1 MIDSKPENAEIIKEL
16 EGATS
21 EVQENLVSVQQ
32 DWQKR
37 HDDRE
42 AYREELRTRV
52 RKAQPNAEY
61 FRPAKPQ
68 PTISDE
74 SHKKVAAYARV
85 STKSTEQTL
94 SIENQTKYYTKKIED
109 NPNWEM
115 EDIYADEGKS
125 GTSLRHRDEFNRMME
140 SAQKKKMDLILCAS
154 VSRFARNISDC
165 LEQVALLKTMNPS
178 HPIGVYFETENIYT
192 LDPASDQNL
201 HIHALLADWESGNK
215 SRRMIL
221 SYDQRILTGQYPVAD
236 LLGFRHTKDGDLI
249 IQPEEAKTVRFM
261 FIARII
267 GYGFDEIAE
276 ILTDKQRPT
285 LKGRTEWNPNMIRN
299 IMSNERTWGDLEAR
313 KSIVIDYK
321 KGIVV
326 KNNGQRDSAYVPGH
340 HEGIVTPAF
349 AQAVKLISASSRAVK
364 GGIPVIQVI
373 TQGALKGYI
382 SIVPGWGGYSAE
394 KLTEACLSVYASD
407 ERDQLRADANLIAGQ
422 SHSKVLSME
431 LTGYEVPPG
440 VYFLHRN
447 MPSVTISGRGLKFNK
462 ACHDRLDTCK
472 DIEILY
478 HPLLQS
484 IIITE
489 GQTQSSSSTRWVDD
503 SGICLPLVSGRVFS
517 EAIYKQFGWFEQY
530 QFRFRGVYKEREGTK
545 FIVFSLDEPQIL
557 VGRSKPAVSEENVR
571 GNIRFIPYKKSGDV
585 AAFSDDGTA
594 YPVEW
599 EGKYGVSYKLRKRRD
614 SIINN
619 IHSDDIFAP
628 SVSIEDPDL
637 GEIPSTEELQEELE
651 YLLASM

>member
-1 MIDSKPENAEIIKEL
+1 MDDIKEPTAEIVDKPNEA
-16 EGATS
+16 ET
-21 EVQENLVSVQQ
+21 QETALVPVKR
-32 DWQKR
+32 DWQQR

-42 AYREELRTRV
+42 AYREELRSRV

-68 PTISDE
+68 PTISDDG
-74 SHKKVAAYARV
+74 HKRVAAYARV

-94 SIENQTKYYTKKIED
+94 SIENQTKFYTKKIED

-115 EDIYADEGKS
+115 DDIYADEGKS
-125 GTSLRHRDEFNRMME
+125 GTSLRHRDDFKRMME
-140 SAQKKKMDLILCAS
+140 SAQQKKMDLILCAS

-192 LDPASDQNL
+192 LDPNSDQNL

-261 FIARII
+261 FIARIS
-267 GYGFDEIAE
+267 GYGFEEIAE

-285 LKGRTEWNPNMIRN
+285 LKGRTEWNPNMVRS

-340 HEGIVTPAF
+340 HEGIVTPTLAL
-349 AQAVKLISASSRAVK
+349 AAKMVSASSRAIR
-364 GGIPVIQVI
+364 GNIPVMRVI
-373 TQGALKGYI
+373 AEGSLKGFI
-382 SIVPGWGGYSAE
+382 NLSPGWGGFTAE
-394 KLTEACLSVYASD
+394 MLAEASLSVYDGD
-407 ERDQLRADANLIAGQ
+407 EQTQLADDAALITGRT
-422 SHSKVLSME
+422 HSNVLSMSM
-431 LTGYEVPPG
+431 TGYEVPLG
-440 VYFLHRN
+440 IFFLHRN
-447 MPSVTISGRGLKFNK
+447 MPALTITEKGLRFNK
-462 ACHDRLDTCK
+462 ACHDRLDNCS
-472 DIEILY
+472 DIDLFY
-478 HPLLQS
+478 HPHLQA
-484 IIITE
+484 IIITTA
-489 GQTQSSSSTRWVDD
+489 QAQSTNKICWVSENDKPIQLI
-503 SGICLPLVSGRVFS
+503 SGKVFS
-517 EAIYKQFGWFEQY
+517 ESVYSHMLWMRQY
-530 QFRFRGVYKEREGTK
+530 QFRFRGVTKERNGTK

-557 VGRSKPAVSEENVR
+557 VGKHKPEAPKADDRGAVQY
-571 GNIRFIPYKKSGDV
+571 IPYKDTGAVAV
-585 AAFSDDGTA
+585 AADDGIA
-594 YPVEW
+594 YPLEW
-599 EGKYGVSYKLRKRRD
+599 EGKHGVSYALRSRRD
-614 SIINN
+614 AAINHISWN
-619 IHSDDIFAP
+619 DLHAP
-628 SVSIEDPDL
+628 CLTVHDPTLEDLPTPE
-637 GEIPSTEELQEELE
+637 EIQDELE